1 MCVLSVSQI
10 NFFIKSLIE
19 GDGRMRDIYARGE
32 ISNFTDHY
40 RSGHL
45 YFSLK
50 DEKSVLKA
58 VMFSSAARRL
68 RFCPKEGMRVIVRG
82 RVAVYEPGG
91 QYQFYVEEMQPDGV
105 GALSLAFEQLKE
117 KLAAEGLFAEE
128 HKRPIPP
135 FPARIGVITSPT
147 GAAVQDIR
155 NILSRRW
162 PAAEIVFCPVLVQ
175 GEDAAAQLTAA
186 VKLMNAQ
193 KAADVIIIGRG
204 GGSAEDLVAFNDE
217 TLARAVFA
225 SKIPVISAVGHETDF
240 TICDFVADL
249 RAPTPSA
256 AAELAV
262 PDREE
267 MRAALAQL
275 TRRLCGSV
283 QAGLDDRRQMLD
295 ALASANVLQN
305 PSAWLSPRR
314 QALRNTVQ
322 SLTHSAE
329 RRILNEKNE
338 LAALSAR
345 LDAMSPLKVLSRGY
359 AIVSDENGK
368 VIKRTEDAKPGDVL
382 TARVEDGAITV
393 QVQKTEK
400 REMTDA

>member
-1 MCVLSVSQI
+1 MRVLSVSQI

-82 RVAVYEPGG
+82 HVAVYEPGG

-204 GGSAEDLVAFNDE
+204 GGSAEDLAAFNDE

-283 QAGLDDRRQMLD
+283 QTGLDDRRQMLD

>member
-1 MCVLSVSQI
+1 M
-10 NFFIKSLIE
+10 
-19 GDGRMRDIYARGE
+19 
-32 ISNFTDHY
+32 
-40 RSGHL
+40 
-45 YFSLK
+45 
-50 DEKSVLKA
+50 
-58 VMFSSAARRL
+58 
-68 RFCPKEGMRVIVRG
+68 
-82 RVAVYEPGG
+82 
-91 QYQFYVEEMQPDGV
+91 
-105 GALSLAFEQLKE
+105 
-117 KLAAEGLFAEE
+117 
-128 HKRPIPP
+128 
-135 FPARIGVITSPT
+135 
-147 GAAVQDIR
+147 
-155 NILSRRW
+155 
-162 PAAEIVFCPVLVQ
+162 
-175 GEDAAAQLTAA
+175 
-186 VKLMNAQ
+186 
-193 KAADVIIIGRG
+193 
-204 GGSAEDLVAFNDE
+204 
-217 TLARAVFA
+217 
-225 SKIPVISAVGHETDF
+225 
-240 TICDFVADL
+240 
-249 RAPTPSA
+249 
-256 AAELAV
+256 

-329 RRILNEKNE
+329 RRILKEKNE

-359 AIVSDENGK
+359 AIVSDGNGK

>member
-1 MCVLSVSQI
+1 MRVLSVSQI

-45 YFSLK
+45 YLSLK

-204 GGSAEDLVAFNDE
+204 GGSAEDLAAFNDE
-217 TLARAVFA
+217 TLARAVFEDTRHLRCGA
-225 SKIPVISAVGHETDF
+225 RDGF
-240 TICDFVADL
+240 YDL
-249 RAPTPSA
+249 RFC
-256 AAELAV
+256 
-262 PDREE
+262 R
-267 MRAALAQL
+267 
-275 TRRLCGSV
+275 
-283 QAGLDDRRQMLD
+283 GLE
-295 ALASANVLQN
+295 SAN
-305 PSAWLSPRR
+305 
-314 QALRNTVQ
+314 
-322 SLTHSAE
+322 AE
-329 RRILNEKNE
+329 RGGRACRAGQGRNACGTC
-338 LAALSAR
+338 AA
-345 LDAMSPLKVLSRGY
+345 DAPFVRQRAG
-359 AIVSDENGK
+359 
-368 VIKRTEDAKPGDVL
+368 
-382 TARVEDGAITV
+382 GA
-393 QVQKTEK
+393 
-400 REMTDA
+400 

>member
-1 MCVLSVSQI
+1 
-10 NFFIKSLIE
+10 
-19 GDGRMRDIYARGE
+19 
-32 ISNFTDHY
+32 
-40 RSGHL
+40 
-45 YFSLK
+45 
-50 DEKSVLKA
+50 
-58 VMFSSAARRL
+58 
-68 RFCPKEGMRVIVRG
+68 MRVIVRG

-204 GGSAEDLVAFNDE
+204 GGSAEDLAAFNDE

-240 TICDFVADL
+240 YDL
-249 RAPTPSA
+249 RFC
-256 AAELAV
+256 
-262 PDREE
+262 R
-267 MRAALAQL
+267 
-275 TRRLCGSV
+275 
-283 QAGLDDRRQMLD
+283 GLE
-295 ALASANVLQN
+295 SAN
-305 PSAWLSPRR
+305 
-314 QALRNTVQ
+314 
-322 SLTHSAE
+322 AE
-329 RRILNEKNE
+329 RGGRACRAGQGRNACGTC
-338 LAALSAR
+338 AA
-345 LDAMSPLKVLSRGY
+345 DAPFVRQRAG
-359 AIVSDENGK
+359 
-368 VIKRTEDAKPGDVL
+368 
-382 TARVEDGAITV
+382 GA
-393 QVQKTEK
+393 
-400 REMTDA
+400 